1 MKQLI
6 EEQREE
12 YVRIASYT
20 NEYGYLH
27 KIPKYED
34 VWNWHKQSLKQFI
47 DELIEWEKSRITY
60 KKYDVMFCK
69 KCKIVVRERTSH
81 HSEDGFSECCGKELE
96 RLTGQNIDFTP
107 ENETIENG
115 IDHLKELKEQLN

>member
-47 DELIEWEKSRITY
+47 DELIAMEEGEIKEFQTQ
-60 KKYDVMFCK
+60 K
-69 KCKIVVRERTSH
+69 
-81 HSEDGFSECCGKELE
+81 DGEYHFGKNQKTIGWNLAKE
-96 RLTGQNIDFTP
+96 FT
-107 ENETIENG
+107 IA
-115 IDHLKELKEQLN
+115 HLKELKEELN

>member
-47 DELIEWEKSRITY
+47 DGLIEREEKDRKWHKEFECNAAFNGKGCFET
-60 KKYDVMFCK
+60 FC
-69 KCKIVVRERTSH
+69 
-81 HSEDGFSECCGKELE
+81 EDQNCRNAPKEWN
-96 RLTGQNIDFTP
+96 QSKDS
-107 ENETIENG
+107 TIS
-115 IDHLKELKEQLN
+115 HLKEIKEELN

>member
-47 DELIEWEKSRITY
+47 DELIARLDGM
-60 KKYDVMFCK
+60 KKQDPYSSNDFHK
-69 KCKIVVRERTSH
+69 FAQ
-81 HSEDGFSECCGKELE
+81 EDGAVTLNS
-96 RLTGQNIDFTP
+96 
-107 ENETIENG
+107 ETIPKVMNNFEMMSANMEGAENRYG
-115 IDHLKELKEQLN
+115 YNQAIDEQISHLKKLKEQLQ

>member
-47 DELIEWEKSRITY
+47 DELIERESE
-60 KKYDVMFCK
+60 
-69 KCKIVVRERTSH
+69 IVSTM
-81 HSEDGFSECCGKELE
+81 EDYYPQFKFRMGLISGK
-96 RLTGQNIDFTP
+96 
-107 ENETIENG
+107 NETIS
-115 IDHLKELKEQLN
+115 HLKELKEQLG

>member
-47 DELIEWEKSRITY
+47 DELIEREEG
-60 KKYDVMFCK
+60 KKKDEWNIQDEFIEFHAEYNEAK
-69 KCKIVVRERTSH
+69 K
-81 HSEDGFSECCGKELE
+81 
-96 RLTGQNIDFTP
+96 
-107 ENETIENG
+107 ETIA
-115 IDHLKELKEQLN
+115 HLKKLKEELN

>member
-47 DELIEWEKSRITY
+47 DGLIEETKKLIVNRPESLIKLNAHLDSRTQQHQY
-60 KKYDVMFCK
+60 SRAVGYCEAVDKGVA
-69 KCKIVVRERTSH
+69 
-81 HSEDGFSECCGKELE
+81 
-96 RLTGQNIDFTP
+96 
-107 ENETIENG
+107 
-115 IDHLKELKEQLN
+115 HLKKLKEELN